1 MFQCSENFSTTV
13 ATVSQVVLMDFM
25 MLETENVLL
34 FMQNPSIKERFII
47 YNRPEVESFRP
58 EVMKFDGLKPKKR
71 MRFAEIMT
79 DVTNVYE
86 WTFLSDAIF
95 TKDTSSK
102 LDKILLLRKRY
113 LPNIDSK
120 NPKSQKK
127 KLENPR
133 MVPLNLFCE

>member
-1 MFQCSENFSTTV
+1 M
-13 ATVSQVVLMDFM
+13 
-25 MLETENVLL
+25 
-34 FMQNPSIKERFII
+34 
-47 YNRPEVESFRP
+47 ESFRP
-58 EVMKFDGLKPKKR
+58 EVMNFDDLKPKKR

-120 NPKSQKK
+120 NPKSQKNAK
-127 KLENPR
+127 IRGGELR
-133 MVPLNLFCE
+133 MVPLSNLNHILVDPNCRSKGKQ